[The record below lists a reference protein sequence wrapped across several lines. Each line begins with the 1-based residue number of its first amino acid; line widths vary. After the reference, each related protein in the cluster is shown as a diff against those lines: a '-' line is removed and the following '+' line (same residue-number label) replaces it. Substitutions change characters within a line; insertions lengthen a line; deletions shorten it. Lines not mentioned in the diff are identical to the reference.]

1 MVHQMD
7 EIEFK
12 AMLCGAMAYKL
23 LNLVVARI
31 LILGS
36 TGMLGH
42 QITELLENTTHDVF
56 VTLRNKEKCDNR
68 QKFYFDANKGAK
80 ESLENLI
87 AAVSPEYIINCI
99 GVIKQVV
106 DESKIEDRL
115 KLIKVNA
122 ELPHI
127 LASVAS
133 NSSIRIIQI
142 ATDCV
147 FNGQDGDYS
156 ERSEHNAADLYGITK
171 SIGEIDSSNF
181 LNLRCSIIGPEIVS
195 KTSLLSWVLSQ
206 EKGAVISGYLD
217 HIWNGITTLAFSKIV
232 LGIINNGTWKSGTWH
247 VVPADQLTKCQLVM
261 LIAEKFNRKD
271 LTVSPVI
278 TSRPVNRT
286 LMTINPQNSAEL
298 WAGGGY
304 SKIPKI
310 DFLIDELR
318 LAWKGPQ

>member
-1 MVHQMD
+1 MD

-12 AMLCGAMAYKL
+12 AMLYSAMAYKL

-42 QITELLENTTHDVF
+42 QTTELLENTTHDVF

-68 QKFYFDANKGAK
+68 QKFYFDANKGAE

-127 LASVAS
+127 LANVVS

-147 FNGQDGDYS
+147 FNGQDGNYS
-156 ERSEHNAADLYGITK
+156 EMSEHNAADLYGITK

-181 LNLRCSIIGPEIVS
+181 LNLRCSIIGPEIMS

-286 LMTINPQNSAEL
+286 LITINPRNSAEL